1 MILWGQHHSELDQK
15 KKENYKPISLMNI
28 DANILDKIL
37 ANWIKQY
44 IKSVE
49 HHNQMA
55 FSQECKD
62 FKIFENESMIY
73 HNNKCIKIMTI
84 SIDAEKAFD
93 KIQRPFM
100 IKNSP

>member
-1 MILWGQHHSELDQK
+1 MKIE
-15 KKENYKPISLMNI
+15 
-28 DANILDKIL
+28 ANILDKIL

-49 HHNQMA
+49 HLNQMA

-73 HNNKCIKIMTI
+73 CNNKCIKIMTI
-84 SIDAEKAFD
+84 STDAEKAFD
-93 KIQRPFM
+93 KIQHPFM